1 MGHLR
6 LQRARHLLMRI
17 TLGFILAWFG
27 VQQVLNPS
35 EWTDFIPAIISGHSP
50 IAAVDLILLHGIFLL
65 VAATGIIL
73 GLFFVGSCL
82 MAAGIFFEIILVLLL
97 NGNNGSLIVR
107 DVGLLALAIALALD
121 PVQFLKVTLTPSS
134 WETFRRIQAFAA
146 SLIKVGQRHIN
157 PP

>member
-1 MGHLR
+1 M
-6 LQRARHLLMRI
+6 ARHLLMRI

-35 EWTDFIPAIISGHSP
+35 EWTDFIPAIISGYSP

-65 VAATGIIL
+65 IAATGIIL

-82 MAAGIFFEIILVLLL
+82 LAAGIFFEIILALLL
-97 NGNNGSLIVR
+97 TGNNGSLIVR
-107 DVGLLALAIALALD
+107 DVGLLVLAIALALD
-121 PVQFLKVTLTPSS
+121 PVRILEVTFTPLS
-134 WETFRRIQAFAA
+134 WESFRRKQAIQV
-146 SLIKVGQRHIN
+146 SLIKVGQSHIS